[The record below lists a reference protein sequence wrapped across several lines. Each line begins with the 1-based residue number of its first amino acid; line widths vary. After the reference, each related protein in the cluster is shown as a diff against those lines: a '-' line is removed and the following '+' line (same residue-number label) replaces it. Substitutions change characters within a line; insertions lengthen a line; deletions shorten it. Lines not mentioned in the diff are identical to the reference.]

1 MDHVTLATSIP
12 RTPETICANAVL
24 VPLAG
29 EEVPI
34 RAVAEPSASIS
45 TDANSFRADP
55 VRST

>member
-1 MDHVTLATSIP
+1 MDHVILATSIP
-12 RTPETICANAVL
+12 RTPETICANAVSC
-24 VPLAG
+24 PWPE